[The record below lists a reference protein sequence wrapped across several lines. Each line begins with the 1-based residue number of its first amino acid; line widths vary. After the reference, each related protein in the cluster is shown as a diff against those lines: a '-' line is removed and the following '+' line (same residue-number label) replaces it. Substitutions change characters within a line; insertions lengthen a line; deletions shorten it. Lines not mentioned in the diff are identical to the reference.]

1 MKTIILRNLSDAT
14 IANIDERA
22 RKARMS
28 RQTYLA
34 EYLENAFAS
43 KTSKNQ
49 IDLLLKTISVNNNIM
64 ADVLDV
70 LEQVREEDE
79 YE

>member
-14 IANIDERA
+14 IANIEEKA

-28 RQTYLA
+28 RQAYLS

-43 KTSKNQ
+43 RTSQNQ
-49 IDLLLKTISVNNNIM
+49 IDLLLKTIAMNNSVM
-64 ADVLDV
+64 ADVLDA
-70 LEQVREEDE
+70 LDQLREGND

>member
-14 IANIDERA
+14 IASIEEKA

-43 KTSKNQ
+43 RTSQNQ
-49 IDLLLKTISVNNNIM
+49 IDLLLKTIAVNNSIM
-64 ADVLDV
+64 ADVIDI
-70 LEQVREEDE
+70 LEQIREEAD

>member
-14 IANIDERA
+14 IASIEEKA

-28 RQTYLA
+28 RQAYLS

-43 KTSKNQ
+43 RTSQNQ
-49 IDLLLKTISVNNNIM
+49 IDLLLKTIAMNNSVM
-64 ADVLDV
+64 ADVLDA
-70 LEQVREEDE
+70 LDQLREGND